1 MRLLRLLFAVT
12 TLATIAAV
20 SAPAQAVNAAGPP
33 EQATTS
39 GGPFPPGIGIEL
51 LQAPVSE
58 KNDPRARVYV
68 IDHVAPGTTF
78 SRKFQVDNGTS
89 DPVTLQLYPD
99 AATLA
104 NGSFDLAEGRG
115 TSDLTSWISIQPSHV
130 TLAPQTSANAVATF
144 NVPANATDGERY
156 GALVAELP
164 ARPAQGITQAARV
177 GIRIYLSVG
186 TGTAPTSD
194 FSIASLTAK
203 RLPDRTPEVTALVR
217 NTGGRA
223 LDLSGTLTL
232 GNGPGGLSAGPFP
245 TANGITLGIGA
256 TYPIAV
262 KLDPRLPD
270 GPWTATMTL
279 HSDDITHSATGTISF
294 PAQAGTANAP
304 VTAHLKSTHNKGL
317 RPVVV
322 VGAVILW
329 LAILGLFLFVW
340 WRRRKRDDEEESAG
354 GAGRTPASVR

>member
-1 MRLLRLLFAVT
+1 MRLLRLLFSVL
-12 TLATIAAV
+12 TLASPLAGGTTAE
-20 SAPAQAVNAAGPP
+20 AQGAAGTPQ
-33 EQATTS
+33 QATPS
-39 GGPFPPGIGIEL
+39 GGPFPPGIGIGL
-51 LQAPVSE
+51 LEAPVSE
-58 KNDPRARVYV
+58 RNDPRARLYIV
-68 IDHVAPGTTF
+68 DHVAPGTTF
-78 SRKFQVDNGTS
+78 SRRFRVDNGTS
-89 DPVTLQLYPD
+89 SPVTLQLYAD
-99 AATLA
+99 TATIT
-104 NGSFDLAEGRG
+104 NGSFEPAKGRAS
-115 TSDLTSWISIQPSHV
+115 SDLTSWVTVQPSQV
-130 TLAPQTSANAVATF
+130 TLAPQSSATAVATF
-144 NVPANATDGERY
+144 RVPPGASNGERY
-156 GALVAELP
+156 GALMAELP
-164 ARPAQGITQAARV
+164 AAPMEGITQAARV

-194 FSIASLTAK
+194 FTIASLTAR

-232 GNGPGGLSAGPFP
+232 GNGPGGLSAGPFN

-279 HSDDITHSATGTISF
+279 HSDDITHAAAATISF

-304 VTAHLKSTHNKGL
+304 VTAHLKSAHNKGL
-317 RPVVV
+317 RPVVAV
-322 VGAVILW
+322 VAVILW
-329 LAILGLFLFVW
+329 LAIVGLFLLVW
-340 WRRRKRDDEEESAG
+340 WRRKKRDDEEESPR